1 MNDFSINLVYL
12 ISNFF
17 FLIKIFYFY
26 SRTFCLLPIRT
37 FYIIFFI
44 EKIWCYFLI
53 KIVIGLLALAVT
65 EQSPFL
71 LVTITNIQFIFYVI
85 IPGLTYKNNL
95 ASKPLASRKP
105 RLEVLGQKTTSPN
118 KSGED

>member
-1 MNDFSINLVYL
+1 MLL
-12 ISNFF
+12 
-17 FLIKIFYFY
+17 FLKNHILYDI
-26 SRTFCLLPIRT
+26 
-37 FYIIFFI
+37 
-44 EKIWCYFLI
+44 FLI
-53 KIVIGLLALAVT
+53 KIVIGLLAVT

-105 RLEVLGQKTTSPN
+105 RLEVLGQKTTNPN